1 MTRNELIET
10 LEQVKDKIADTD
22 ELTEYARYRAYI
34 SVEDAIQQ
42 LVQNYDYDGD

>member
-1 MTRNELIET
+1 MTRKELIEI
-10 LEQVKDKIADTD
+10 LEQVKDKIANSD

-42 LVQNYDYDGD
+42 LIDNYSDD